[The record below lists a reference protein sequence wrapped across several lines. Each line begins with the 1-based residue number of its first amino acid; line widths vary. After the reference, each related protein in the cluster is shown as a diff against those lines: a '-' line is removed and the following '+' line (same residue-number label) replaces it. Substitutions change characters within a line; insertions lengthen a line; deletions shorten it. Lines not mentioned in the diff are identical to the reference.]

1 MALVELFAWMTEGLL
16 YRTNQIPERTYVRF
30 LEMLGTHVGT
40 ALVAT
45 RGSISPA

>member
-1 MALVELFAWMTEGLL
+1 MSELSGADFDL
-16 YRTNQIPERTYVRF
+16 

-45 RGSISPA
+45 RDSIAPV

>member
-1 MALVELFAWMTEGLL
+1 MSEMRAPAGADFDL
-16 YRTNQIPERTYVRF
+16 

-45 RGSISPA
+45 RDSISPA